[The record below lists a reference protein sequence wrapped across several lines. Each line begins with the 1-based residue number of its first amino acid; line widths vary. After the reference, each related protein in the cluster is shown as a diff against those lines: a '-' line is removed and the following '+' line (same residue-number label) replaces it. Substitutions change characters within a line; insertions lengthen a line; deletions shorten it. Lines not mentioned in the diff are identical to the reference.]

1 MNYIFF
7 DERYI
12 LSDGIC
18 FVQAVFF
25 GYLSPNNLKSEMNKT
40 QETLVTSFALFSLF
54 FGAGNLLLPPL
65 LGYNAGEDWFWVTI
79 GFMITAVV
87 IPILGILAHARLQGT
102 MYDFGKKV
110 SPTFSTI
117 YCIIVYLISITIPS
131 PRTASAT
138 HEIAIHPAFGTSPLL
153 TSSIYFALV
162 LVFVLNRSKILN
174 FIGKF
179 LTPLIVIM
187 LFGVIGIGLFT
198 SDGFMNV
205 STLDAPVVSGL
216 LEGYQTFDA
225 IGAVVVGAVV
235 IISLNLRGHDSV
247 EAKKE
252 IIRKSGF
259 IAGLGLLLI
268 YAGLISVG
276 AAFGADI
283 EIDNKLSG
291 DMQRANLLRGIS
303 IASLGAFGNKL
314 LSMLIALACFT
325 TAVGIVAGTADYFK
339 GLFKGSQKAYIVTGI
354 LACIVGVLI
363 GQLDFHS
370 IIIIAIPAL
379 MFIYPITIILILLNV
394 VPDKYASPKVFKAVV
409 ITTIIFS
416 IPDFLGSIG
425 LGKVVTGFLPF
436 IPFSKFSLGWVVPA
450 LIVFALMNILPRKNA

>member
-1 MNYIFF
+1 MN
-7 DERYI
+7 
-12 LSDGIC
+12 ST
-18 FVQAVFF
+18 
-25 GYLSPNNLKSEMNKT
+25 K
-40 QETLVTSFALFSLF
+40 ETLVTAFALFSLF

-65 LGYNAGEDWFWVTI
+65 LGYNAGEDWLWVTL
-79 GFMITAVV
+79 GFIITAVV

-153 TSSIYFALV
+153 TSSIYFSLV
-162 LVFVLNRSKILN
+162 LVFVLNRSKILS

-179 LTPLIVIM
+179 LTPIIVLM
-187 LFGVIGIGLFT
+187 LFVVIGIGLFS
-198 SDGFMNV
+198 SDGTMNT
-205 STLDAPVVSGL
+205 STFSTPVISGI

-235 IISLNLRGHDSV
+235 IISLNLKGHTSFDS
-247 EAKKE
+247 KKE
-252 IIRKSGF
+252 MIRKSGF

-276 AAFGADI
+276 SFFGTDI
-283 EIDNKLSG
+283 EINTELSG

-303 IASLGAFGNKL
+303 ITSLGAFGNKI
-314 LSMLIALACFT
+314 LSILIALACFT
-325 TAVGIVAGTADYFK
+325 TAVGIVTGTADYFK
-339 GLFKGSQKAYIVTGI
+339 GLFKGSQKAYVITGI
-354 LACIVGVLI
+354 LGCAIGVLI

-370 IIIIAIPAL
+370 IVVIAIPAL
-379 MFIYPITIILILLNV
+379 MIIYPITIVLILLNV
-394 VPDKYASPKVFKAVV
+394 VPEKFASHKVFKAVV
-409 ITTIIFS
+409 IATMIFS
-416 IPDFLGSIG
+416 IPDFLGSVG
-425 LGKVVTGFLPF
+425 LGESIAQIQPY
-436 IPFSKFSLGWVVPA
+436 IPLSKFSLGWVLPA
-450 LIVFALMNILPRKNA
+450 CVVFVVLNISSKYTSKA